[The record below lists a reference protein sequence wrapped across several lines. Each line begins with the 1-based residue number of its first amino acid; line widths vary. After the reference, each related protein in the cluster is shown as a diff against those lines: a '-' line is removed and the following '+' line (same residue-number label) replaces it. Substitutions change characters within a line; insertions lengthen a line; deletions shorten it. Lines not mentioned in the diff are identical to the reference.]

1 MTRNMGTMAAV
12 LLTLVLLGSPARA
25 QLGSFDAGT
34 VSGMGT
40 VAIERAPQAM
50 RMTVVVSSKGSDLK
64 EALASLKDRLDAA
77 KAQLATLGA
86 DKASIKVAAPQL
98 AVEDPNRRRQI
109 EMMMAQRLRAGGRKP
124 AKKEESKPPVSV
136 TASLSAEWPLKAA
149 AGEDLLLA
157 STSLQDKIKAA
168 DLAGTKEQMPLS
180 PEEQELAD
188 ELGAE
193 DLSAMYGGDEEVK
206 PGEPM
211 FIFVTPIAEADREK
225 ALAEGFQKAKS
236 RAARLAK
243 AAGAELGALKSL
255 NDSESDASD
264 ESYGSPYG
272 GYNRQAYQMMQM
284 MRGARGGLEE
294 LAEAIGAQPTNVVYR
309 VTVTAS
315 FDLKQ
320 P

>member
-1 MTRNMGTMAAV
+1 MIRHMSTLAAV
-12 LLTLVLLGSPARA
+12 MLTFVLFGSAARG
-25 QLGSFDAGT
+25 QLGPLDAGT

-50 RMTVVVSSKGSDLK
+50 RMKLVVSSKGSNLK
-64 EALASLKDRLDAA
+64 EALASLKDRLEAA

-86 DKASIKVAAPQL
+86 AKTSVKVETPQI

-109 EMMMAQRLRAGGRKP
+109 EMMMAQRLRGGGRKP
-124 AKKEESKPPVSV
+124 AKKEETKPPVSV
-136 TASLSAEWPLKAA
+136 TAMLSAEWPLKAA

-157 STSLQDKIKAA
+157 ATNLQDKIKAA
-168 DLAGTKEQMPLS
+168 DLAGTKEQTPLS
-180 PEEQELAD
+180 AEEQELAD

-193 DLSAMYGGDEEVK
+193 GLSAMYGGDEEVK

-211 FIFVTPIAEADREK
+211 FIFVTPIAEADREQ
-225 ALAEGFQKAKS
+225 ALAEGFRKAKS

-243 AAGAELGALKSL
+243 AAGAELGGLKSL
-255 NDSESDASD
+255 NDAESDASD
-264 ESYGSPYG
+264 ESYGGSPY

-284 MRGARGGLEE
+284 MRGARGGLDE
-294 LAEAIGAQPTNVVYR
+294 LAEAIGVQPTNVVYR

-315 FDLKQ
+315 FDLKH